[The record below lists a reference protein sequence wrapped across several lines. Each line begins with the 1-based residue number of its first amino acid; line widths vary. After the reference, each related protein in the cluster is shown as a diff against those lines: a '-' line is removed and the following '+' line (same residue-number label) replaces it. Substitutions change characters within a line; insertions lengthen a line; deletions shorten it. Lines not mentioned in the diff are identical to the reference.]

1 MKIRKTIIKL
11 AITMAMAALAA
22 AGLLC
27 SAVWLQPVE
36 AQSGDGSVKFISYA
50 AIGIVPGE
58 KIRITVGNSASSSS
72 NPNLASAT
80 GWFRY
85 SLTDPLGV
93 ILYQSEP
100 IKVASGEFRSSDV
113 FRRDLKTEG
122 EPETGRA
129 EVMLR
134 ATIEAWDGSNPDDFR
149 ISTEVIKEETGATS
163 GGPYTH
169 EVGHLMDTNSEAAS
183 VGFIPGERLSVTVF
197 DPPDSGAPVR
207 TTTYVY
213 DGLGRTIARSAEV
226 ELWPD
231 QSYTFAFNRDDLPE
245 AGEEKTG
252 RLQVRAV
259 VQIALL
265 DGSVRSFKLPVWVA
279 VVNNRTGSTT
289 SGGNYFCGTVSVS
302 GD

>member
-1 MKIRKTIIKL
+1 MKTRKTIIKL
-11 AITMAMAALAA
+11 TTTMAVAALAA
-22 AGLLC
+22 VGVLC
-27 SAVWLQPVE
+27 SASWLQPVD
-36 AQSGDGSVKFISYA
+36 AQTDNESVNFISYV

-58 KIRITVGNSASSSS
+58 KVRVTLGSNARSSIK
-72 NPNLASAT
+72 PNLMSTT

-93 ILYQSEP
+93 TLYQSEP

-113 FRRDLKTEG
+113 SRRDLKTEG
-122 EPETGRA
+122 ELGTGRA
-129 EVMLR
+129 GLMLR
-134 ATIEAWDGSNPDDFR
+134 ATIEAPAGSNPDDFR
-149 ISTEVIKEETGATS
+149 VSTEIINEETGATS

-169 EVGHLMDTNSEAAS
+169 EFGHFMDTNSEAAS
-183 VGFIPGERLSVTVF
+183 VGLMPGERLSVTVF

-213 DGLGRTIARSAEV
+213 DGIGRTIARSAEV
-226 ELWPD
+226 ELRPD

-252 RLQVRAV
+252 RLELHAV
-259 VQIALL
+259 VQAVLL
-265 DGSVRSFKLPVWVA
+265 DGSVRSFHLPAWVA
-279 VVNNRTGSTT
+279 VVNNRTGSTG
-289 SGGNYFCGTVSVS
+289 SYYCGTVTVS